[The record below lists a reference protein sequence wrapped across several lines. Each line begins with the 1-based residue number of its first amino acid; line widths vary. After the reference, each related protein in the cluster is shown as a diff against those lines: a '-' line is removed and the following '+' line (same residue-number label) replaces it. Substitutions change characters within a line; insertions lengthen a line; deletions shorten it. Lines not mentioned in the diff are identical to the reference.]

1 LERSCR
7 AKLEAFDSDG
17 RSADPGSVVAG
28 DPRDGLLDGFL
39 GLDASGSWTLFAAD
53 LSGGDSHILTGWS
66 MEIIGVPEP
75 GTTSLL
81 AFSVLA
87 LFARR
92 KR

>member
-1 LERSCR
+1 MERSCR
-7 AKLEAFDSDG
+7 AKLEAFGSDG

-28 DPRDGLLDGFL
+28 DPRDGFL

-53 LSGGDSHILTGWS
+53 LSGGDSYILTGWS